1 MLAIGKDGKL
11 ESRVV
16 TIGLETDDR
25 IEVKS
30 GLSEGDV
37 VVVGSRAQLKPGTM
51 VTPKFA
57 APAASG
63 ER

>member
-1 MLAIGKDGKL
+1 MSG
-11 ESRVV
+11 
-16 TIGLETDDR
+16 GLEDRDR

-51 VTPKFA
+51 VTPKLA
-57 APAASG
+57 APAAQG

>member
-1 MLAIGKDGKL
+1 
-11 ESRVV
+11 V
-16 TIGLETDDR
+16 TLGLETDDR
-25 IEVKS
+25 IEVKQ

-51 VTPKFA
+51 VTPKLA

-63 ER
+63 DR